1 MRRKTFW
8 LIILLVL
15 AFSGSRLVYIF
26 SQEKVIP
33 WEKAGEYVGQTVTV
47 EGVIVRTH
55 NSGRACF
62 LNFHPDYQQ
71 YLSLVIF
78 ASDFNRFPSQPE
90 KYYLNKKV
98 RVRGRILLYQG
109 RPEIILS
116 SPEQIKLVGET
127 GSAESP
133 SSGQEISQVGQERAE
148 TAKKPASTTNSKASD
163 NRGIKSESSHQKISG
178 ADQVERAVKEISW
191 EEAADYI
198 GQTVWVRGK
207 VVAANNTGKACF
219 LNFHRNWKR
228 YFTVVIFASAFS
240 RFPQPPEKYYLN
252 REIRVY
258 GQIREYNGKPE
269 IIVESPQQIEIMK

>member
-1 MRRKTFW
+1 MRRIK
-8 LIILLVL
+8 ILVL
-15 AFSGSRLVYIF
+15 VFILIFSGVRVVQTF

-47 EGVIVRTH
+47 EGVIVRAH

-78 ASDFNRFPSQPE
+78 ASDFNQFPSQPE

-116 SPEQIKLVGET
+116 SPDQIRTIDSK
-127 GSAESP
+127 AESAVQP
-133 SSGQEISQVGQERAE
+133 GEKRPKEKRSSTQISALMPGAEEI
-148 TAKKPASTTNSKASD
+148 
-163 NRGIKSESSHQKISG
+163 
-178 ADQVERAVKEISW
+178 KEISW
-191 EEAADYI
+191 EEAADYL

-207 VVAANNTGKACF
+207 VIAANNTGKACF

-228 YFTVVIFASAFS
+228 YFTVVIFASAFDQ
-240 RFPQPPEKYYLN
+240 FPAPPEKYYLGK
-252 REIRVY
+252 EIRVI
-258 GQIREYNGKPE
+258 GEIREYQGKPE
-269 IIVESPQQIEIMK
+269 IIVESPEQIEIID

>member
-1 MRRKTFW
+1 MRRIK
-8 LIILLVL
+8 ILVL
-15 AFSGSRLVYIF
+15 VFILIFAGFRVVQTF
-26 SQEKVIP
+26 SQEKVIS
-33 WEKAGEYVGQTVTV
+33 WEKAAEYVGKTVTV
-47 EGVIVRTH
+47 EGTIVRSH
-55 NSGRACF
+55 NSGKACF
-62 LNFHPDYQQ
+62 LNFHPDYQN

-78 ASDFNRFPSQPE
+78 ASDFNRFPSLPE

-127 GSAESP
+127 GTAESP
-133 SSGQEISQVGQERAE
+133 SSGQEIRQTGQGKAE
-148 TAKKPASTTNSKASD
+148 PVKKAASTTTSKASD
-163 NRGIKSESSHQKISG
+163 NREIKSESTHQEISG
-178 ADQVERAVKEISW
+178 ADQVGRAVKEISW
-191 EEAADYI
+191 EEAADYY

-207 VVAANNTGKACF
+207 VVAASNTGKACF

-228 YFTVVIFASAFS
+228 YFTVVIFASAFG